1 MAILSPALKAATA
14 RDIEPY
20 LNQISYHDNIK
31 AFMNNIAWNIPQKM
45 DNLFCVC
52 AHVVKLLLVVQNKTE
67 LDLAVEKTSN
77 KTLLEF
83 QP

>member
-1 MAILSPALKAATA
+1 
-14 RDIEPY
+14 
-20 LNQISYHDNIK
+20 
-31 AFMNNIAWNIPQKM
+31 MNNIAWNIPQKK
-45 DNLFCVC
+45 DDLFCVC